1 MKRIYVIV
9 PKKLDTKPAMKVTA
23 GYAMAQVHHAT
34 VKAAKRLK
42 LSENMTVI
50 VLQVAN
56 EKSLV
61 QTASRLHESHIYFQM
76 YLDLVSARNNQP
88 AFTGIVTTEVNEK
101 PKCLSRKKLW

>member
-9 PKKLDTKPAMKVTA
+9 PKKLNTKPAMKVTA

-34 VKAAKRLK
+34 VKASKRLK
-42 LSENMTVI
+42 LSENTTVI

-61 QTASRLHESHIYFQM
+61 ETASRLQESHIAFQM
-76 YLDLVSARNNQP
+76 YLDLVSARSNQP
-88 AFTGIVTTEVNEK
+88 AFTGIVTAEVEGK
-101 PKCLSRKKLW
+101 PKCLARKKLW